1 MTGKTTTFGPGP
13 TRTLFAALYGDF
25 SPGTP
30 SPVDARR
37 LFLARSAAMGW
48 LMPTGSGAP
57 GGLWG
62 TSEVATGFA
71 RGAPGSCVARF
82 RVALTPLASGAA
94 PPVQP
99 FLACAGDTMARLG
112 RLRLEEVQVL
122 LPERDGAP
130 AARSLVNSGEWF
142 GQGDLAVSVPVRVT
156 LDGGPDPAVRAA
168 AAAIDRSVRSVRQ
181 HAFEPVSHSLAD
193 EDHLILWA
201 APLDRNR
208 AVVAHHRVTFSGC
221 LAEWSLDAVGWL
233 AAVFADAATRCGVTT
248 PLMFSASRA
257 GACTSDLTDL
267 AQPAASA
274 AA

>member
-1 MTGKTTTFGPGP
+1 MTGKTTTFGPGA
-13 TRTLFAALYGDF
+13 TRTLFAAFYGDF
-25 SPGTP
+25 SPGAP
-30 SPVDARR
+30 SSADARR

-48 LMPTGSGAP
+48 LMPTGDGAP

-62 TSEVATGFA
+62 ASEVGTGFT

-82 RVALTPLASGAA
+82 RVALAPLARGTA

-99 FLACAGDTMARLG
+99 FLTCAGDTLARLG
-112 RLRLEEVQVL
+112 TLRLEQVQVL

-130 AARSLVNSGEWF
+130 AAR
-142 GQGDLAVSVPVRVT
+142 
-156 LDGGPDPAVRAA
+156 
-168 AAAIDRSVRSVRQ
+168 
-181 HAFEPVSHSLAD
+181 SLAD

-233 AAVFADAATRCGVTT
+233 AAVFAEGATRCGVTT

-267 AQPAASA
+267 AQPAASGA
-274 AA
+274 A